1 MPTHHSSVAASVAP
15 PHDQAAAIAVR
26 DLVAGYGRGA
36 RAKEILHSVDVDIRP
51 GTFTV
56 IVGPNAC
63 GKSTLLKT
71 MARLLPVA
79 SGQIDIHGRSLEAYG
94 TKELARTMSFLP
106 QSPLTPESIVVEDLV
121 GRGRYPHQGLVRQWS
136 QADEA
141 AVEAAM
147 VQAGVD
153 NLRGRV
159 VQELSGGQRQRVW
172 LALVLAQQ
180 TPIVL
185 LDEPTTY
192 LDITHQ
198 LQVLDVA
205 QELQRSGKTVVAVLH
220 ELSLAFR
227 YATDLIVM
235 KQGRVFA
242 AGRVDEVVT
251 PELVSEV
258 YDVDC
263 DLVLDPRTSRPILV
277 PHPRG

>member
-1 MPTHHSSVAASVAP
+1 MPTHHSNAEASVAAP
-15 PHDQAAAIAVR
+15 QDQAAIAVR
-26 DLVAGYGRGA
+26 DLVAGYGRAA
-36 RAKEILHSVDVDIRP
+36 RAKEILHSVNVDIRP

-79 SGQIDIHGRSLEAYG
+79 SGQIDIHGRPLDAYG

-121 GRGRYPHQGLVRQWS
+121 GRGRYPHQGIVRQWS